1 MTHRMT
7 VRLSDK
13 QKLSL
18 DVLAQGMEQN
28 LNEIIRRAID
38 DYIMTMTSNEHLLD
52 KLMNMEKKKKKSLR
66 I

>member
-7 VRLSDK
+7 IRLSDK

-18 DVLAQGMEQN
+18 DVISNAIEQN
-28 LNEIIRRAID
+28 LNEIIRRAVD
-38 DYIMTMTSNEHLLD
+38 DYIMYMSSNEHFLD
-52 KLMNMEKKKKKSLR
+52 KIINMETKKKKTLK